1 MAKRGRPSKAPP
13 PGEKASLGLKVT
25 AEIKNRLEAAARFSG
40 RTQSQEA
47 EWRLERSFDRQDLLS
62 EFLEASYGPQ
72 VAGLLLLL
80 GGALHDV
87 ASIERALPLIARG
100 VSQESVKDF
109 SGAVWADRW
118 LDHPRSYDAACKAIL
133 TILEALRPPGPTE
146 PDDETANALKTLG
159 WENIGA
165 RVAADFLE
173 ELKRRKPASGKIKD
187 AQFYLRALLKTRSN
201 EQ

>member
-1 MAKRGRPSKAPP
+1 MAKRGRPSKPPP

-25 AEIKNRLEAAARFSG
+25 AEIKNRLEAAARISG

-80 GGALHDV
+80 GGALRDV
-87 ASIERALPLIARG
+87 ASVASALTLIARG
-100 VSQESVKDF
+100 VSQDSVKGF
-109 SGAVWADRW
+109 SGAAWADRW
-118 LDHPRSYDAACKAIL
+118 LDHPHAYDEACKAVL
-133 TILEALRPPGPTE
+133 TVLEALRPPGSTE
-146 PDDETANALKTLG
+146 PDKETAKALKTLS
-159 WENIGA
+159 WRNIGT
-165 RVAADFLE
+165 RVATDFLE
-173 ELKRRKPASGKIKD
+173 ELKPPKPASGKISD
-187 AQFYLRALLKTRSN
+187 TQFYLRALLKTRSN